1 MTGALTR
8 MGVCKVAPA
17 VSNSV
22 RLYGLQPA
30 RLLCLWY
37 SPGKNA
43 GVGCRALLQGNLP
56 DPGIEP
62 ESLRSACIGRQVLY
76 H

>member
-1 MTGALTR
+1 

-17 VSNSV
+17 VSDSV

-30 RLLCLWY
+30 RLLCLRY
-37 SPGKNA
+37 SPGKNT
-43 GVGCRALLQGNLP
+43 GVGCRAILQGNLP
-56 DPGIEP
+56 NSGIEP

-76 H
+76 P